1 MTRIGK
7 RLGML
12 VVAASIAGTAAMM
25 SAPAHAE
32 GIIDSNGNFWAGG
45 SYDENGRTGQ
55 FQFQAGDY
63 SSTYDRYQQAIVWVS
78 GQDGGNARAECF
90 RGNGTTNWYEST
102 IVARNG
108 TNSSHYD
115 CSNNGTYNQGLAD
128 EAVDLHP

>member
-1 MTRIGK
+1 MSR
-7 RLGML
+7 RLGMMA
-12 VVAASIAGTAAMM
+12 VAAGIAGTAVMM

-32 GIIDSNGNFWAGG
+32 IIVDSNGYFWSNG
-45 SYDENGRTGQ
+45 SYDDYGRTGQ

-63 SSTYDRYQQAIVWVS
+63 SNSYGYQQAIVWVS
-78 GQDGGNARAECF
+78 GQDGGNARAECY

-115 CSNNGTYNQGLAD
+115 CANNGTYNQGLAD